1 MQEEASLESY
11 NCQSG
16 LHFPVQWPQI
26 ILQDSVNGKSEP
38 ITVAVGRPAGLLINF
53 TVTGVECDYVLIILL
68 PGHSMEGAYIWT
80 GLEPVMRMII
90 LP

>member
-1 MQEEASLESY
+1 MLEEASLELN

-26 ILQDSVNGKSEP
+26 ILQDSVNRKSEP
-38 ITVAVGRPAGLLINF
+38 ITVAVGRPAGRLINF
-53 TVTGVECDYVLIILL
+53 TVTGAECDYVLIILL
-68 PGHSMEGAYIWT
+68 PGHSMAGCIWT
-80 GLEPVMRMII
+80 ELETVMRMIK